1 MITIYSPETVGFDGE
16 RLAEV
21 GRMAQRYVDEGKIAG
36 AVTLVARNGRLIH
49 LNAVGQQDIASQ
61 TPMQTDTLFR
71 IYSMTK
77 PITSVAVMMLW
88 EQGKIRLTDPITRF
102 LPQFENVKVYIGRG
116 GYTDLQRQPTIQD
129 LLRHTSGL
137 SYADFENPPFDD
149 DFPKSDLMF
158 SERDLSLAEFMEE
171 LAALPYVYQ
180 PGTQWRYS
188 LATDVLGRIVEIAS
202 GQTLADFFHDQIFA
216 PLGMHDTFFHVPA
229 AKRDRF
235 ATLYMRL
242 PHDPLALAPPNI
254 ADRFFNGRYYG
265 GGGGLVSTAL
275 DYLQFAELVRQKG
288 SHNGVRLLGRK
299 TVEYMTQNHLHSSLL
314 PMVLGEPMPGFGF
327 GLGFSVIMDPA
338 QTAVVHSA
346 GNHGWGGWAS
356 TNFWVDPQEQLIGI
370 IMTQLIPTDTFTLS
384 GDFRTAVYQAL
395 VD

>member
-1 MITIYSPETVGFDGE
+1 MTTIYPPETVGFDGE
-16 RLAEV
+16 RLAQV
-21 GRMAQRYVDEGKIAG
+21 DRVAQRYVDEGMIAG
-36 AVTLVARNGRLIH
+36 AVTLVARNGRLVH
-49 LNAVGQQDIASQ
+49 LNAIGQQDVASQ

-102 LPQFENVKVYIGRG
+102 LPQFEEAMVYAGRG
-116 GYTDLQRQPTIQD
+116 FYTDLERQPTIQD

-149 DFPKSDLMF
+149 EFPKSDLMF
-158 SERDLSLAEFMEE
+158 SERDLSLAEFMDE
-171 LAALPYVYQ
+171 LAMLPYVYQ

-188 LATDVLGRIVEIAS
+188 LATDVLGRIVEVAS
-202 GQTLADFFHDQIFA
+202 GQTLADFFHSRIFA

-229 AKRDRF
+229 AKRDRL
-235 ATLYMRL
+235 ATLYMATEQH
-242 PHDPLALAPPNI
+242 PMILAPARI
-254 ADRFFNGRYYG
+254 SDRFFNGRFYG
-265 GGGGLVSTAL
+265 GGGGLVSTAS

-299 TVEYMTQNHLHSSLL
+299 TVEYMTQNHLHPDLL

-327 GLGFSVIMDPA
+327 GLGFSVVLDPA
-338 QTAVVHSA
+338 QTAVVNSV

-356 TNFWVDPQEQLIGI
+356 TNFWVDPQEQLIGMV
-370 IMTQLIPTDTFTLS
+370 MTQLIPNGTFTLS

>member
-1 MITIYSPETVGFDGE
+1 MTTIYPPETVGFDGE
-16 RLAEV
+16 RLAQV
-21 GRMAQRYVDEGKIAG
+21 DRVAQRYVDEGMIAG
-36 AVTLVARNGRLIH
+36 AVTLVARNGRLVH
-49 LNAVGQQDIASQ
+49 LNAIGQQDVASQ

-102 LPQFENVKVYIGRG
+102 LPQFEEAMVYSGRG
-116 GYTDLQRQPTIQD
+116 FYTDLDRQPTIQD

-137 SYADFENPPFDD
+137 SYADFDNPPFDD
-149 DFPKSDLMF
+149 EFPKSDLMF
-158 SERDLSLAEFMEE
+158 SERDLSLAEFMDE
-171 LAALPYVYQ
+171 LAMLPYVYQ

-188 LATDVLGRIVEIAS
+188 LATDVLGRIVEVAS
-202 GQTLADFFHDQIFA
+202 GQTLADFFHSRIFA

-229 AKRDRF
+229 AKRDRL
-235 ATLYMRL
+235 ATLYMATEQH
-242 PHDPLALAPPNI
+242 PMILAPARI
-254 ADRFFNGRYYG
+254 SDRFFNGRFYG

-299 TVEYMTQNHLHSSLL
+299 TVEYMTQNHLHPDLL

-327 GLGFSVIMDPA
+327 GLGFSVVLDPA
-338 QTAVVHSA
+338 QTAVVNSV

-356 TNFWVDPQEQLIGI
+356 TNFWVDPQEQLIGMV
-370 IMTQLIPTDTFTLS
+370 MTQLIPNGTFTLS

>member
-1 MITIYSPETVGFDGE
+1 
-16 RLAEV
+16 
-21 GRMAQRYVDEGKIAG
+21 
-36 AVTLVARNGRLIH
+36 VARNGRLVH

-102 LPQFENVKVYIGRG
+102 LPQFENAKVYIGRG

-137 SYADFENPPFDD
+137 SYADYEIVPFDD
-149 DFPKSDLMF
+149 QFPKSDLMMN
-158 SERDLSLAEFMEE
+158 ERDLSLSE
-171 LAALPYVYQ
+171 LVDEAATLPYVYQ
-180 PGTQWRYS
+180 PGTQWHYS

-216 PLGMHDTFFHVPA
+216 PLGMHDTFFYVPA
-229 AKRDRF
+229 AKLDRF
-235 ATLYMRL
+235 ATLYMFTEQ
-242 PHDPLALAPPNI
+242 DPLVIAPPI
-254 ADRFFNGRYYG
+254 IGERHVNGRFYS

-275 DYLQFAELVRQKG
+275 DYLQFAEMMRQQG
-288 SHNGVRLLGRK
+288 CHNGVRLLGRK
-299 TVEYMTQNHLHSSLL
+299 TVEYMTRNHVHSSLL
-314 PMVLGEPMPGFGF
+314 PLEVQNFPLPGLGF
-327 GLGFSVIMDPA
+327 GLGFSVVMDPA
-338 QTAVVHSA
+338 QTAIVNSIGNYAWSGSA
-346 GNHGWGGWAS
+346 
-356 TNFWVDPQEQLIGI
+356 TTTFWVDPQEQLVAIL
-370 IMTQLIPTDTFTLS
+370 MTQLFPNGTYPLAQDI
-384 GDFRTAVYQAL
+384 RTAVYQAL